1 MTCTSDKSC
10 SRLRITW
17 WLILL
22 IRVHHRGSDYDVA
35 LPDATHPGFEDQVG
49 STPRTI
55 HGQVS
60 FLPFVFILHFSLN
73 LHNMQEFQ
81 LLAKMLH
88 CTFTTSS
95 TFSVSWLRYAISH
108 AFIKKVLSHHSN
120 VWGGTSWWA
129 ERTNES
135 SLGAVSFVYIHQ
147 LNIIHW
153 TVIHSLSFVCVVFG
167 ERFPLHDDSQV

>member
-1 MTCTSDKSC
+1 M
-10 SRLRITW
+10 
-17 WLILL
+17 
-22 IRVHHRGSDYDVA
+22 
-35 LPDATHPGFEDQVG
+35 G

-95 TFSVSWLRYAISH
+95 TFSVSWLRYVISH

-120 VWGGTSWWA
+120 VWGGNKFLTGTSWRA

-135 SLGAVSFVYIHQ
+135 SLGAVSRRQ
-147 LNIIHW
+147 LCLHSPIEHHTLDCDPF
-153 TVIHSLSFVCVVFG
+153 TVFCLCCFWG
-167 ERFPLHDDSQV
+167 TFPLHDDSQV